1 MDVFAAL
8 GDPTRRE
15 VLRLVAGGPTT
26 ATELAM
32 VMPISRQA
40 VSKHLSALNE
50 AGLVERTVSGREV
63 RYSLRAE
70 PLSDVVGWVKDVGT
84 AWDKRLAALKSTLAG

>member
-15 VLRLVAGGPTT
+15 VLRRVAGGP
-26 ATELAM
+26 
-32 VMPISRQA
+32 SRQA
-40 VSKHLSALNE
+40 VSKHLSALVE

-70 PLSDVVGWVKDVGT
+70 PLSDVVGWVTEVGE
-84 AWDKRLAALKSTLAG
+84 AWDQRLANLKSRLDG

>member
-15 VLRLVAGGPTT
+15 VLRRVAVGPTT
-26 ATELAM
+26 ATRLALE
-32 VMPISRQA
+32 MPISRQA
-40 VSKHLSALNE
+40 VSKHLSALDE

-70 PLSDVVGWVKDVGT
+70 PLSDVVGWVTEVGK
-84 AWDKRLAALKSTLAG
+84 AWDQRLANLKSRLDR

>member
-8 GDPTRRE
+8 GDPTRRD
-15 VLRLVAGGPTT
+15 VLRRVAAGPTT

-32 VMPISRQA
+32 QMPISRQA
-40 VSKHLSALNE
+40 VSKHLSALDE

-70 PLSDVVGWVKDVGT
+70 PLSDVVGWVNEVGD
-84 AWDKRLAALKSTLAG
+84 AWDQRLAKLKSRLDG

>member
-15 VLRLVAGGPTT
+15 VLRRIATGSAT
-26 ATELAM
+26 ATQLAKEL
-32 VMPISRQA
+32 PISRQA
-40 VSKHLSALNE
+40 VSKHLAALNE

-63 RYSLRAE
+63 HYSLRSE
-70 PLSDVVGWVKDVGT
+70 PFEDVVGWVTEVGG
-84 AWDKRLAALKSTLAG
+84 AWDKRLATLKKRLES

>member
-15 VLRLVAGGPTT
+15 VLRRVAGGPTT

-32 VMPISRQA
+32 QMPISRQA

-70 PLSDVVGWVKDVGT
+70 PLSDVVGWVSEVGE
-84 AWDKRLAALKSTLAG
+84 AWDQRLAKLKSRLDG

>member
-15 VLRLVAGGPTT
+15 VLRLVAGGPRT

-32 VMPISRQA
+32 RMPISRQA
-40 VSKHLSALNE
+40 VSKHLSALDE

-70 PLSDVVGWVKDVGT
+70 PLSDVVGWVNEVGDV
-84 AWDKRLAALKSTLAG
+84 WDQRLAKLKSRLDR

>member
-15 VLRLVAGGPTT
+15 VLRRVAAGPTT
-26 ATELAM
+26 ATRLA
-32 VMPISRQA
+32 VEMPISRQA
-40 VSKHLSALNE
+40 VSKHLAALDE

-63 RYSLRAE
+63 RYTLRAE
-70 PLSDVVGWVKDVGT
+70 PLSDVVGWVNEVGD
-84 AWDKRLAALKSTLAG
+84 AWDRRLASLKSTLNR

>member
-15 VLRLVAGGPTT
+15 LLRRIAGGSAT
-26 ATELAM
+26 ATQLAKQ
-32 VMPISRQA
+32 VPISRQA
-40 VSKHLSALNE
+40 VSKHLAALGE

-63 RYSLRAE
+63 HYSLRAE
-70 PLSDVVGWVKDVGT
+70 ALNDLVGWVTEVGGT
-84 AWDKRLAALKSTLAG
+84 WDRRLAILKKRLES